1 MKVRTLMSLKFHF
14 NFDAFGDVEFGFL
27 GCYLGGLERRDA
39 VEFPRDV
46 GSHAVVSLQAN
57 GRQVETPVAR
67 LS

>member
-1 MKVRTLMSLKFHF
+1 MLLKFRF

-57 GRQVETPVAR
+57 AG
-67 LS
+67 